1 MVDKSEILMYVKY
14 SFLALLVGLFAKGTL
29 DVRKARCGEV
39 VFNSYA
45 PLGIVLLVYFA
56 LGAANDFVFRKEKKD
71 AQKKAGKKDKK
82 AKKAKKNEV
91 KAMEATLA
99 AAGPIEAA
107 AA

>member
-1 MVDKSEILMYVKY
+1 M
-14 SFLALLVGLFAKGTL
+14 
-29 DVRKARCGEV
+29 
-39 VFNSYA
+39 
-45 PLGIVLLVYFA
+45 LLVYFA